1 MGGASLLQ
9 KLLRD
14 GEGSVIDDRLVVV
27 LEYDVLCRIELHILT
42 IYLFALVFV
51 LSERSDIEVVA
62 EYLRDGDDAPRFLH
76 LALIF
81 VTLRFLT
88 RLFSHTGRWDML
100 VGQMVCNSFIAPSV
114 DIEREYL
121 SDDFGRRLVH
131 LEQHFL

>member
-1 MGGASLLQ
+1 MRGASLLQ

-27 LEYDVLCRIELHILT
+27 LEYDVLCRIKLHVFAV
-42 IYLFALVFV
+42 YLFTLVLV
-51 LSERSDIEVVA
+51 LSERADIKVIA
-62 EYLRDGDDAPRFLH
+62 QDFGDGNDAPCFLN
-76 LALIF
+76 LAF
-81 VTLRFLT
+81 VFVALCFLT

-100 VGQMVCNSFIAPSV
+100 VGQMVCNSFVAPSV

-121 SDDFGRRLVH
+121 PDDLGRRLVH